1 MIIILGLVVAV
12 AAVAAGVA
20 GVAANTS
27 EANRLTG
34 DFSVFDYHFAGTTG
48 ELFLIGI
55 IVGVVGGLGLGLVSA
70 GAWRSTRRGMATRRE
85 LRQSRKE
92 MAAVQRNLA
101 GHKEPAKKP
110 APASAGGREPAW
122 SVRRFLRKPDKSS
135 PRSAAAA
142 K

>member
-1 MIIILGLVVAV
+1 MIIVLGLVIAV

-27 EANRLTG
+27 DVNRLTS

-55 IVGVVGGLGLGLVSA
+55 IVGVVGGLGVGLVSA
-70 GAWRSTRRGMATRRE
+70 GAWRSTRRGLETRRE

-92 MAAVQRNLA
+92 VAAAQRDLA
-101 GHKEPAKKP
+101 KTKEPATKP
-110 APASAGGREPAW
+110 APAAAAAPAW
-122 SVRRFLRKPDKSS
+122 SMSKLLRKPGK
-135 PRSAAAA
+135 SAATAE
-142 K
+142 

>member
-1 MIIILGLVVAV
+1 MLIILGLVVAV

-27 EANRLTG
+27 DVNRLTS

-55 IVGVVGGLGLGLVSA
+55 LVGVVGGLGVGLVSA
-70 GAWRSTRRGMATRRE
+70 GAWRSTRRGLTTRRE
-85 LRQSRKE
+85 LRESRRE
-92 MAAVQRNLA
+92 MAAVQRDLA
-101 GHKEPAKKP
+101 KTKEPVKKP
-110 APASAGGREPAW
+110 VPTTTGKRESAW
-122 SVRRFLRKPDKSS
+122 SVSRLLRKPDKS
-135 PRSAAAA
+135 AAAA

>member
-1 MIIILGLVVAV
+1 MIIVLGLVIAV

-27 EANRLTG
+27 DVNRLTS

-55 IVGVVGGLGLGLVSA
+55 IVGVVGGLGVGLVSA
-70 GAWRSTRRGMATRRE
+70 GAWRSTRRGLETRRE

-92 MAAVQRNLA
+92 IAAAQRDLA
-101 GHKEPAKKP
+101 KTKDPAKKP
-110 APASAGGREPAW
+110 APAAPAAPAW
-122 SVRRFLRKPDKSS
+122 SMSKLLRKPDKS
-135 PRSAAAA
+135 AATA

>member
-1 MIIILGLVVAV
+1 MIIVLGLVIAV

-27 EANRLTG
+27 DVNRLTS

-55 IVGVVGGLGLGLVSA
+55 IVGVVGGLGVGLVSA

-92 MAAVQRNLA
+92 IAAAQRDLA
-101 GHKEPAKKP
+101 KTDEPAKKP
-110 APASAGGREPAW
+110 ASAAAAPAW
-122 SVRRFLRKPDKSS
+122 SMSKLLRKPDKS
-135 PRSAAAA
+135 AATA

>member
-1 MIIILGLVVAV
+1 MIIVLGLVIAV
-12 AAVAAGVA
+12 AAIAAGVA

-27 EANRLTG
+27 DANQLTS

-55 IVGVVGGLGLGLVSA
+55 AVGVAGGLGVGLVSA
-70 GAWRSTRRGMATRRE
+70 GTWRSTRRGLSTRRE

-92 MAAVQRNLA
+92 IAAAQRDLA
-101 GHKEPAKKP
+101 QTG
-110 APASAGGREPAW
+110 APAQRPAAGRPATPAW
-122 SVRRFLRKPDKSS
+122 SMSKLLRKPGKGAA
-135 PRSAAAA
+135 SA

>member
-1 MIIILGLVVAV
+1 MIIVLGLVIAV
-12 AAVAAGVA
+12 AAIAAGVA

-27 EANRLTG
+27 DANRLTS

-55 IVGVVGGLGLGLVSA
+55 IVGVAGGLGVGLVSA
-70 GAWRSTRRGMATRRE
+70 GAWRSTRRGLATRRE

-92 MAAVQRNLA
+92 IAATQRDLA
-101 GHKEPAKKP
+101 EAERPAKRP
-110 APASAGGREPAW
+110 APARPAAPAW
-122 SVRRFLRKPDKSS
+122 SMSKFLRKPGKG
-135 PRSAAAA
+135 AATT

>member
-1 MIIILGLVVAV
+1 MIVVLGLVIAV

-27 EANRLTG
+27 DVNRLTS

-55 IVGVVGGLGLGLVSA
+55 IVGVVGGLGVGLVSA
-70 GAWRSTRRGMATRRE
+70 GAWRSTRRGAATRRE

-92 MAAVQRNLA
+92 IAAVQRDLA
-101 GHKEPAKKP
+101 KTKEPAKKP
-110 APASAGGREPAW
+110 APAPAAAGAPAW
-122 SVRRFLRKPDKSS
+122 SMSKLLRKPDKG
-135 PRSAAAA
+135 AAAA

>member
-1 MIIILGLVVAV
+1 MIIVLGLVIAV
-12 AAVAAGVA
+12 AAIAAGVA

-27 EANRLTG
+27 DANRLTS

-55 IVGVVGGLGLGLVSA
+55 IVGVVGGLGVGLVSA
-70 GAWRSTRRGMATRRE
+70 GTWRSTRRGLSTRRE

-92 MAAVQRNLA
+92 IAAAQRDLNKT
-101 GHKEPAKKP
+101 GEPAQR
-110 APASAGGREPAW
+110 PASARPAAPAW
-122 SVRRFLRKPDKSS
+122 SMSKLLRKPNKG
-135 PRSAAAA
+135 AAST

>member
-1 MIIILGLVVAV
+1 MIVVLGLVIAV

-27 EANRLTG
+27 DVNRLTS

-55 IVGVVGGLGLGLVSA
+55 TVGVVGGLGVGLVSA
-70 GAWRSTRRGMATRRE
+70 GVWRSTRRGVATRRE
-85 LRQSRKE
+85 LRESRKE
-92 MAAVQRNLA
+92 IAAVQRDLA
-101 GHKEPAKKP
+101 KAEDPAKKT
-110 APASAGGREPAW
+110 APASAGSDARAW
-122 SVRRFLRKPDKSS
+122 SISKLLRKPDKG
-135 PRSAAAA
+135 AAAA